1 MVVCLPWTNQLTHRL
16 RGQARSYNIRLTS
29 ELRQIELL

>member
-1 MVVCLPWTNQLTHRL
+1 MAIGLPWINQLTHRL
-16 RGQARSYNIRLTS
+16 RGQARSYNIQLTS